1 MGQLYAPV
9 PGGSIGV
16 SRPVC
21 PVYALTDILHPPIQ
35 VPASGGAVQPNIWDP
50 VETFSREEMEQLQVD
65 RLRDCLGSIKQRVPF
80 YREQLAGI
88 EPGSIQSLADLAR
101 LPFTNKQ
108 DLRDNYPFGLF
119 AAPMS
124 DVVRIHASSGTTGK
138 PTVVGYT
145 ANDIEVWAELAA
157 RALSLAGVTRDD
169 IVQNAYGYGLFTG
182 GLGLHYGVEKLGAAV
197 VPVSSGNTARQ
208 VMLLQDFGTTVLCA
222 TPSYALV
229 MAEGAAEAGYDLPA
243 GPLRVGIFGA
253 EPWSEQMRTEIES
266 RLGITALDIYGLSEV
281 MGPAVAMECAHKGGM
296 HIAED
301 HFIPEIIDPETS
313 EQLPL
318 GQQGELVFTC
328 VTKEALPLIRYR
340 TRDLARLLPGDC
352 PCGRTTVRMEKVLGR
367 NDDMLIIRGV
377 NVFPS
382 QIETVLLAIGQV
394 EPHYQLVV
402 ERGDDHLDDLK
413 VLVESASEPSRHM
426 ELRGKLGTDLRN
438 ALGIGCSV
446 TILGPGEIARSEG
459 KAVRVIDNR
468 QI

>member
-1 MGQLYAPV
+1 MN
-9 PGGSIGV
+9 
-16 SRPVC
+16 
-21 PVYALTDILHPPIQ
+21 PPI
-35 VPASGGAVQPNIWDP
+35 WDA
-50 VETFSREEMEQLQVD
+50 VETIPRQAMERLQVE
-65 RLRDCLGSIKQRVPF
+65 RLRGCLARVKQAVPF
-80 YREQLAGI
+80 YSEQLAGI
-88 EPGSIQSLADLAR
+88 EPSSIHSLADLAS

-108 DLRDNYPFGLF
+108 DLRVNYPFGLF
-119 AAPMS
+119 ATPMS
-124 DVVRIHASSGTTGK
+124 GVVRIHASSGTTGK

-145 ANDIEVWAELAA
+145 ANDIETWAGLAA
-157 RALSLAGVTRDD
+157 RALALAGVTKSD

-197 VPVSSGNTARQ
+197 VPASSGNTSRQ
-208 VMLLQDFGTTVLCA
+208 VMLLEDFGTTVLCA

-229 MAEGAAEAGYDLPA
+229 LAEAAAEAGYDLPA
-243 GPLRVGIFGA
+243 GPLRVGVFGA

-266 RLGITALDIYGLSEV
+266 RLGIIALDIYGLSEV
-281 MGPAVAMECAHKGGM
+281 MGPAVAMECAHKTGM

-301 HFIPEIIDPETS
+301 HFIPEIIDRENS
-313 EQLPL
+313 EPLPL

-328 VTKEALPLIRYR
+328 VTKETLPLVRYR
-340 TRDLARLLPGDC
+340 THDLARLLPGDC

-382 QIETVLLAIGQV
+382 QIETVLLAMGQV

-402 ERGDDHLDDLK
+402 ERGADHMDELEIK
-413 VLVESASEPSRHM
+413 VESATDSRRHI
-426 ELRGKLGTDLRN
+426 ELKGSLGTGLRN
-438 ALGIGCSV
+438 ALGIGCTV
-446 TILGPGEIARSEG
+446 TILSPGEIVRSEG

>member
-1 MGQLYAPV
+1 M
-9 PGGSIGV
+9 
-16 SRPVC
+16 
-21 PVYALTDILHPPIQ
+21 
-35 VPASGGAVQPNIWDP
+35 QPNIWDP
-50 VETFSREEMEQLQVD
+50 VETISREDMEQLQVA
-65 RLRDCLGSIKQRVPF
+65 RLGDCVGGIKQRVPF
-80 YREQLAGI
+80 YREQLSGI
-88 EPGSIQSLADLAR
+88 KPSNIQSLADLAR

-145 ANDIEVWAELAA
+145 ANDINIWAGLAA
-157 RALSLAGVTRDD
+157 RALALAGVTKDD

-182 GLGLHYGVEKLGAAV
+182 GLGLHYGVERLGAAV
-197 VPVSSGNTARQ
+197 VPTSSGNTTRQ
-208 VMLLQDFGTTVLCA
+208 IMLIQDFGTTILCA

-229 MAEGAAEAGYDLPA
+229 LAEAAAEAGYDLST

-253 EPWSEQMRTEIES
+253 EPWSEEMRSEIES
-266 RLGITALDIYGLSEV
+266 RLGVAALDIYGLSEI
-281 MGPAVAMECAHKGGM
+281 MGPAVAMECTHKSGM

-301 HFIPEIIDPETS
+301 HFIPEIIDPETL
-313 EQLPL
+313 EPLPS
-318 GQQGELVFTC
+318 GQQGELVFSC
-328 VTKEALPLIRYR
+328 VTKEALPLLRYR
-340 TRDLARLLPGDC
+340 THDLARLMPGDC
-352 PCGRTTVRMEKVLGR
+352 ACGRTTVRMEKVLGR

-382 QIETVLLAIGQV
+382 QIEAVLLAMGQV

-402 ERGDDHLDDLK
+402 ERGNDHMDGLEIR
-413 VLVESASEPSRHM
+413 VESTSDPSQHM
-426 ELRGKLGTDLRN
+426 QLRRRLGTNLRN
-438 ALGIGCSV
+438 ALGIGCDV
-446 TILGPGEIARSEG
+446 TILAPGEIVRSEG

>member
-1 MGQLYAPV
+1 MQ
-9 PGGSIGV
+9 S
-16 SRPVC
+16 
-21 PVYALTDILHPPIQ
+21 
-35 VPASGGAVQPNIWDP
+35 NIWDP
-50 VETFSREEMEQLQVD
+50 VETISREDMEQLQMA
-65 RLRDCLGSIKQRVPF
+65 RLRDCVGGIKQRVPF
-80 YREQLAGI
+80 YREQLFGI

-145 ANDIEVWAELAA
+145 ANDINIWAGLAA
-157 RALSLAGVTRDD
+157 RALALAGVTKDD

-182 GLGLHYGVEKLGAAV
+182 GLGLHYGVERLGAAV
-197 VPVSSGNTARQ
+197 VPTSSGNTTRQ
-208 VMLLQDFGTTVLCA
+208 IMLIQDFGTTILCA

-229 MAEGAAEAGYDLPA
+229 LAEAAAEAGYDLST

-253 EPWSEQMRTEIES
+253 EPWSEEMRSEIES
-266 RLGITALDIYGLSEV
+266 RLGVAALDIYGLSEI
-281 MGPAVAMECAHKGGM
+281 MGPAVAMECTHKSGM

-301 HFIPEIIDPETS
+301 HFIPEIIDPETL
-313 EQLPL
+313 EPLPS
-318 GQQGELVFTC
+318 GQHGELVFSC
-328 VTKEALPLIRYR
+328 VTKEALPLLRYR
-340 TRDLARLLPGDC
+340 THDLARLLPSDC
-352 PCGRTTVRMEKVLGR
+352 ACGRTTVRMEKVLGR

-382 QIETVLLAIGQV
+382 QIEAVLLAMGQV

-402 ERGDDHLDDLK
+402 ERGNDHMDDLEIR
-413 VLVESASEPSRHM
+413 VESTSDPSQHM
-426 ELRGKLGTDLRN
+426 QLRRRLGTNLRN
-438 ALGIGCSV
+438 ALGIGCDV
-446 TILGPGEIARSEG
+446 TILAPGEIVRSEG

>member
-1 MGQLYAPV
+1 MQ
-9 PGGSIGV
+9 S
-16 SRPVC
+16 
-21 PVYALTDILHPPIQ
+21 
-35 VPASGGAVQPNIWDP
+35 AVWDP
-50 VETFSREEMEQLQVD
+50 VETVPREDMERLQVE
-65 RLRDCLGSIKQRVPF
+65 RLRERLGRVKVHVPF
-80 YREQLAGI
+80 YREQLAGF
-88 EPGSIQSLADLAR
+88 EPGDIRSLADLTR

-119 AAPMS
+119 AVAMA
-124 DVVRIHASSGTTGK
+124 DIVRIHASSGTTGK

-145 ANDIEVWAELAA
+145 ANDVDMWAGLAA
-157 RALSLAGVTRDD
+157 RALTMAGVTKDD

-182 GLGLHYGVEKLGAAV
+182 GLGLHYGAEKLGAAV
-197 VPVSSGNTARQ
+197 VPTSSGNTARQ

-229 MAEGAAEAGYDLPA
+229 LAEGADEAGFDLKS

-253 EPWSEQMRTEIES
+253 EPWSEQMRAKIES
-266 RLGITALDIYGLSEV
+266 RLGIAALDIYGLSEV
-281 MGPAVAMECAHKGGM
+281 IGPAVAMECTQKTGM

-301 HFIPEIIDPETS
+301 HFIPEIIDPDTLEP
-313 EQLPL
+313 LPL
-318 GQQGELVFTC
+318 GMPGELVFTC

-340 TRDLARLLPGDC
+340 THDLARLLPGGC

-382 QIETVLLAIGQV
+382 QIETVLLSLGQV

-402 ERGDDHLDDLK
+402 TRGANHTDDLE
-413 VLVESASEPSRHM
+413 VRVESTGGPSQ
-426 ELRGKLGTDLRN
+426 RGKLERSLKANLRD
-438 ALGIGCSV
+438 ALGIGCTV
-446 TILGPGEIARSEG
+446 TILGPGELARSEG

-468 QI
+468 RI

>member
-1 MGQLYAPV
+1 
-9 PGGSIGV
+9 
-16 SRPVC
+16 
-21 PVYALTDILHPPIQ
+21 
-35 VPASGGAVQPNIWDP
+35 
-50 VETFSREEMEQLQVD
+50 MERLQVE
-65 RLRDCLGSIKQRVPF
+65 RLRTCLANVKQQVPF
-80 YREQLAGI
+80 YRGQLAGI
-88 EPGSIQSLADLAR
+88 DPKDINSLGDLAR

-119 AAPMS
+119 ARPMAE
-124 DVVRIHASSGTTGK
+124 VVRIHASSGTTGK

-145 ANDIEVWAELAA
+145 ANDIEMWAGLAA
-157 RALSLAGVTRDD
+157 RALSLAAVTRDD
-169 IVQNAYGYGLFTG
+169 IVQNSYGYGLFTG

-197 VPVSSGNTARQ
+197 VPTSAGNTARQ
-208 VMLLQDFGTTVLCA
+208 VLLLQDFGSTVLCA

-229 MAEGAAEAGYDLPA
+229 LAEGAAEAGYDVQA

-253 EPWSEQMRTEIES
+253 EPWAEQMRTEIES
-266 RLGITALDIYGLSEV
+266 RLGIAALDIYGLSEV
-281 MGPAVAMECAHKGGM
+281 IGPAVAMECTHKTGM

-301 HFIPEIIDPETS
+301 HFIPEIIDSETL
-313 EQLPL
+313 EPLPL
-318 GQQGELVFTC
+318 GEQGELVFSC
-328 VTKEALPLIRYR
+328 VTKEALPLVRYR
-340 TRDLARLLPGDC
+340 TRDLARLIPGEC

-382 QIETVLLAIGQV
+382 QIETVLLGMSQV

-402 ERGDDHLDDLK
+402 ERGADHMDDLEIR
-413 VLVESASEPSRHM
+413 VESAEDPSQHAAI
-426 ELRGKLGTDLRN
+426 RGVLGTSLRN
-438 ALGIGCSV
+438 ALGIGCDV

>member
-1 MGQLYAPV
+1 
-9 PGGSIGV
+9 
-16 SRPVC
+16 
-21 PVYALTDILHPPIQ
+21 
-35 VPASGGAVQPNIWDP
+35 
-50 VETFSREEMEQLQVD
+50 MEQLQVA

-124 DVVRIHASSGTTGK
+124 DLVRIHASSGTTGK

-145 ANDIEVWAELAA
+145 ANDIETWGGLAA

-229 MAEGAAEAGYDLPA
+229 LAEGAAEAGYDLPG

-281 MGPAVAMECAHKGGM
+281 MGPAVAMECAHKTGM

-301 HFIPEIIDPETS
+301 HFIPEIIDPEAS
-313 EQLPL
+313 EPLPL

-402 ERGDDHLDDLK
+402 ERGDDHLDDLE

-426 ELRGKLGTDLRN
+426 DLRGRLRTDLRN

>member
-1 MGQLYAPV
+1 MTPAL
-9 PGGSIGV
+9 GGT
-16 SRPVC
+16 
-21 PVYALTDILHPPIQ
+21 L
-35 VPASGGAVQPNIWDP
+35 QPNIWDP
-50 VETFSREEMEQLQVD
+50 VETISREDMEQLQVA
-65 RLRDCLGSIKQRVPF
+65 RLGDCVGGIKQRVPF
-80 YREQLAGI
+80 YREQLSGI
-88 EPGSIQSLADLAR
+88 KPSSIQSLADLAR

-124 DVVRIHASSGTTGK
+124 EVVRIHASSGTSGK

-145 ANDIEVWAELAA
+145 AKDIETWAGLAA
-157 RALSLAGVTRDD
+157 RALSLAGVTKDD
-169 IVQNAYGYGLFTG
+169 VVQNAYGYGLFTG

-208 VMLLQDFGTTVLCA
+208 VMLLQDFGATILCA

-229 MAEGAAEAGYDLPA
+229 LAEGAAGAGYDLPA
-243 GPLRVGIFGA
+243 GPLRIGILGA

-281 MGPAVAMECAHKGGM
+281 IGPVVAMECTQKTGM

-301 HFIPEIIDPETS
+301 HFIPEIINPETS
-313 EQLPL
+313 EPLPV
-318 GQQGELVFTC
+318 GQSGELVFTC
-328 VTKEALPLIRYR
+328 VTKEALPLVRYR
-340 TRDLARLLPGDC
+340 THDLARLLPGDC

-382 QIETVLLAIGQV
+382 QIETVLLGMGQV

-402 ERGDDHLDDLK
+402 ERGDGHLDELEIR
-413 VLVESASEPSRHM
+413 VESTSEPSWHI
-426 ELRGKLGTDLRN
+426 ELKARLGEDLRN
-438 ALGIGCSV
+438 SLGIGCTV
-446 TILGPGEIARSEG
+446 TILAPGEIARSEG